1 MDAIVPELVY
11 NVLTIGILAGR
22 VRRLKKLAEIVD
34 RDDLAKTLQGTLEKL
49 KWSAETDLTEVDPEL
64 LKDLRN
70 RFAKTSSSLDL

>member
-70 RFAKTSSSLDL
+70 RFAKISSSLDL